1 MWILAAVGSA
11 LFAGVTS
18 ILVKCGIK
26 HADSDVATAVRTG
39 VVLLFAWVVTFI
51 SGAAGGITALTA
63 EELTFIALSGL
74 ATGASWIFYF
84 HALSSGSAGKVAAV
98 DKSSTVLTV
107 IAAII
112 FFGET
117 QNLYLKLACAAA
129 IFIGTLLM
137 IDFKKHAENEESEY
151 KTNKTWIIYAALS
164 AIFAALTSIFA
175 KVGMKNVNSNLA
187 TALRTGVVLVFA
199 WAIVFARKKQTEV
212 KNLKGKELG
221 FVLVSGVTTGAS
233 WICYYYA
240 VKFGAVSVVVPLDK
254 LSIAVT
260 VAFSVIFLKERLSV
274 KAWIGFSVILVSTL
288 IMAIFC

>member
-11 LFAGVTS
+11 MFAGVTS

-39 VVLLFAWVVTFI
+39 VVL
-51 SGAAGGITALTA
+51 
-63 EELTFIALSGL
+63 
-74 ATGASWIFYF
+74 
-84 HALSSGSAGKVAAV
+84 
-98 DKSSTVLTV
+98 
-107 IAAII
+107 
-112 FFGET
+112 
-117 QNLYLKLACAAA
+117 
-129 IFIGTLLM
+129 
-137 IDFKKHAENEESEY
+137 
-151 KTNKTWIIYAALS
+151 
-164 AIFAALTSIFA
+164 
-175 KVGMKNVNSNLA
+175 
-187 TALRTGVVLVFA
+187 VFA
-199 WAIVFARKKQTEV
+199 WAMVFARKKQTEV

-221 FVLVSGVTTGAS
+221 FVLVSGVTTGAY

-240 VKFGAVSVVVPLDK
+240 VKFGALSVVVPLDK